1 MCPLARFL
9 AASAVLLVSSGAGA
23 VQAVFDPAG
32 ASFYDVPFPYELR
45 RDPDR
50 TISIAGFPF
59 QANPLI
65 DQYRAAIEQSP
76 GFGIASGV
84 FLKFDGDLDP
94 TSLPTSPEA
103 SRQQDASVFLIDID
117 PRSPER
123 GTRSAILIDFR
134 SVGDPYRDPHLLA
147 LMPAPGLPLA
157 QGRLYAAVVTDAV
170 RDAAGQPV
178 EPPPLVRR
186 MADESPEGSFEAASL
201 RLFRLLWKQLEKR
214 EGLSRARVV
223 TATVFRSGA
232 PAEPLE
238 DVARFVRRKYRPEP
252 TGLAFDPLSAGD
264 RYFVIRGTVVA
275 PQFQEGVPPFTTPGT
290 GGFVFDASGHPVVQR
305 EEELEF
311 LLAVPKEGPATMPRR
326 GWPIALCMHGTG
338 GDRFSFLFDGTA
350 ARLAAD
356 GIASISFDQP
366 LHGLRPGGP
375 GSSYFYNPLY
385 PLAFRDNTRQAA
397 ADGLVIDAVAARL
410 RLDPAAL
417 GVPPDFTASGRRI
430 HFDARERRLFFG
442 HSQGATVG
450 PLVLAFAKGIQG
462 GVLSAGGG
470 GLMLN
475 LLSVDLPSIGNLTNK
490 QLAELLFGTT
500 LDLFHPVLH
509 LLQTG
514 GEVSDAFSYVDR
526 FATNRRGRP
535 LSVLFTHGMLDP
547 NVTTPLTASMVAAA
561 RYPLVEPTFPN
572 RVFPALPGYDYH
584 ESFTLAGLPTLT
596 PPVSGNLP
604 ARAAPAT
611 GGLLLFDNQGHFP
624 VFNDPD
630 AIAQWT
636 GFMRSLAYD
645 PVPTIPARPMP

>member
-1 MCPLARFL
+1 MALVGFM
-9 AASAVLLVSSGAGA
+9 AALSVLLLSPAAGA

-45 RDPDR
+45 RDADG

-59 QANPLI
+59 PPNPLI

-94 TSLPTSPEA
+94 TSLPAGPEA
-103 SRQQDASVFLIDID
+103 SRQPDASVFLIDID
-117 PRSPER
+117 PHSPGRGARSPL
-123 GTRSAILIDFR
+123 LIDFR
-134 SVGDPYRDPHLLA
+134 PQGDPYRDPHLLA
-147 LMPAPGLPLA
+147 LMPVPGLPLA
-157 QGRLYAAVVTDAV
+157 QGRLYAAVVTDAI
-170 RDAAGQPV
+170 RDTDGQPV
-178 EPPPLVRR
+178 QPASFVQR
-186 MADESPEGSFEAASL
+186 MEDESPEGSFEAASL
-201 RLFRLLWKQLEKR
+201 RLFRMLWKQLEER
-214 EGLSRARVV
+214 EGLSRAHVV
-223 TATVFRSGA
+223 TATVFRSGT

-238 DVARFVRRKYRPEP
+238 IVARFVRQSFRPHP
-252 TGLAFDPLSAGD
+252 TALVFDPFVSGD
-264 RYFVIRGTVVA
+264 GYFVIRGTVVA
-275 PQFQEGVPPFTTPGT
+275 PQFQDGVPPFHTPGT
-290 GGFVFDASGHPVVQR
+290 GGFVFDARGHPVVQR
-305 EEELEF
+305 EDELEVV
-311 LLAVPKEGPATMPRR
+311 LAVPKEGPATMPRS

-338 GDRFSFLFDGTA
+338 GDRFTFLADGTA
-350 ARLAAD
+350 ARLAGE

-375 GSSYFYNPLY
+375 GGDDFYNPLY

-410 RLDPAAL
+410 YLDPDAL
-417 GVPPDFTASGRRI
+417 GVPPDFAAPGRRI
-430 HFDARERRLFFG
+430 HFDARQRRLFFG

-450 PLVLAFAKGIQG
+450 PLVLAFAKGIRG

-475 LLSVDLPSIGNLTNK
+475 ILSVELPSIGGLTNK
-490 QLAELLFGTT
+490 ELAELLFGTT
-500 LDLFHPVLH
+500 LDLFHPIVH

-514 GEVSDAFSYVDR
+514 GEVSDALSYVDR

-547 NVTTPLTASMVAAA
+547 YVTTPLTASMVAAA

-572 RVFPALPGYDYH
+572 RPFPALPGYDYH

-596 PPVSGNLP
+596 PPVSGNIP
-604 ARAAPAT
+604 ARPDPAT
-611 GGLLLFDNQGHFP
+611 GGLVLFENEGHFP
-624 VFNDPD
+624 VFTNPD

-636 GFMRSLAYD
+636 GFMRSQAYD
-645 PVPTIPARPMP
+645 AVPTIPARPMP